1 MARILGIDLGTTN
14 SAMAVVNDYGRAE
27 IVPNREG
34 GRITPSVVLIDG
46 QTSLVG
52 EGAKSEAVMRP
63 LDTIS
68 LVKRHMGDRD
78 WSFRSESGK
87 SFSAEEISSLILVKL
102 KEDAEH
108 QLGEQIDEAVI
119 SVPAYFDDAGRSATM
134 HAGQIAGLTVNRILN
149 EPTAAAMAYGTDHPD
164 SAIYLVYDLG
174 GGTFD
179 VTIMRI
185 NDGEFQVLATEGDRN
200 LGGFDWDNALMEWV
214 DEEFRAQGGPS
225 LLSDADPSIV
235 QMLRDNVVRAK
246 HTLTTRD
253 EAKIM
258 LSAHGFRTNIPISRA
273 KFADLTSTLLNRTA
287 RLVDIALESAG
298 LGWTGIQT
306 VLLAGG
312 STRMTQVADLITGMT
327 GRRPSIDVNP
337 DEVVALGAAVQGA
350 LEMAKQGTL
359 PVPLV
364 DRSGNRIAEPRVLDI
379 TNHSLGV
386 EAMTAG
392 PRGQHVAE
400 NAVIIPKGTA
410 IPAVGSDDFVTMS
423 DFQRTWECVVNE
435 GEGTELRF
443 VTPIGKGSI
452 SLPGKYRANSPMRVT
467 LAYDAN
473 AIVHVTVQD
482 LVTGNM
488 IGELHLQ
495 RNDNLDAAA
504 VAASIADMGQME
516 VL

>member
-1 MARILGIDLGTTN
+1 MSRILGIDLGTTN

-27 IVPNREG
+27 IIPNREG

-46 QTSLVG
+46 STSLVG
-52 EGAKSEAVMRP
+52 EGAKAEALLRP
-63 LDTIS
+63 YDTVS
-68 LVKRHMGDRD
+68 LVKRHMGERD

-87 SFSAEEISSLILVKL
+87 SFSAEEISALILLKL

-108 QLGEQIDEAVI
+108 QLGETIDEAVI

-149 EPTAAAMAYGTDHPD
+149 EPTAAAMAYGTDNPEA
-164 SAIYLVYDLG
+164 STYLVYDLG

-185 NDGEFQVLATEGDRN
+185 SGNDFEVLASAGDRN

-214 DEEFRAQGGPS
+214 DKEFSSQGGPS
-225 LLSDADPSIV
+225 LVSDPDPGIS

-253 EAKIM
+253 EAKIL
-258 LSAHGFRTNIPISRA
+258 LSAHGFRANIPVSRA
-273 KFADLTSTLLNRTA
+273 QFADLTSSLLNRTA
-287 RLVDIALESAG
+287 RLVDIALESAN
-298 LGWTGIQT
+298 LGWSEIGT

-312 STRMTQVADLITGMT
+312 STRMTQVTDLITNVA

-364 DRSGNRIAEPRVLDI
+364 DRSGNRINEPRVSDI

-386 EAMTAG
+386 EVLTQG
-392 PRGQHVAE
+392 PFGQTGLE
-400 NAVIIPKGTA
+400 NSILIHKGTR
-410 IPAVGSDDFVTMS
+410 IPAIGTDDFATVS
-423 DFQRTWECVVNE
+423 DYQTAWECVVNE

-443 VTPIGKGSI
+443 VNPIGTGRI
-452 SLPGKYRANSPMRVT
+452 TLPGTYRANSPMRIT
-467 LAYDAN
+467 LAYDIN

-482 LVTGNM
+482 LVSGNV
-488 IGELHLQ
+488 IGELHVQ
-495 RNDNLDAAA
+495 RNDNLDPSEIASRAAD
-504 VAASIADMGQME
+504 IGQME

>member
-1 MARILGIDLGTTN
+1 MSRILGIDLGTTN

-27 IVPNREG
+27 IIPNREG

-46 QTSLVG
+46 STSLVG
-52 EGAKSEAVMRP
+52 EGAKAEALLRP
-63 LDTIS
+63 YDTVS
-68 LVKRHMGDRD
+68 LVKRHMGERD

-87 SFSAEEISSLILVKL
+87 SFSAEEISALILLKL

-108 QLGEQIDEAVI
+108 QLGETIDEAVI

-149 EPTAAAMAYGTDHPD
+149 EPTAAAMAYGTDNPEA
-164 SAIYLVYDLG
+164 STYLVYDLG

-185 NDGEFQVLATEGDRN
+185 SGNDFEVLASAGDRN

-214 DEEFRAQGGPS
+214 DKEFSSQGGPS
-225 LLSDADPSIV
+225 LVSDPDPGIS
-235 QMLRDNVVRAK
+235 QMLRDNVV
-246 HTLTTRD
+246 
-253 EAKIM
+253 
-258 LSAHGFRTNIPISRA
+258 SS
-273 KFADLTSTLLNRTA
+273 LLNRTA
-287 RLVDIALESAG
+287 RLVDIALESAN
-298 LGWTGIQT
+298 LGWSEIGT

-312 STRMTQVADLITGMT
+312 STRMTQVTDLITNVA

-364 DRSGNRIAEPRVLDI
+364 DRSGNRINEPRVSDI

-386 EAMTAG
+386 EVLTQG
-392 PRGQHVAE
+392 PFGQTGLE
-400 NAVIIPKGTA
+400 NSILIHKGTR
-410 IPAVGSDDFVTMS
+410 IPAIGTDDFATVS
-423 DFQRTWECVVNE
+423 DYQTAWECVVNE

-443 VTPIGKGSI
+443 VNPIGTGRI
-452 SLPGKYRANSPMRVT
+452 TLPGTYRANSPMRIT
-467 LAYDAN
+467 LAYDVN

-482 LVTGNM
+482 LVSGNV

-495 RNDNLDAAA
+495 RNDNLDPSEIASRAAD
-504 VAASIADMGQME
+504 IGQME